1 MNTQRQGWTH
11 LQRDKGTG
19 FLEWIEQNR
28 ILQKKFNVLAKALK
42 CLLTRNVHTVT
53 DAIDVWKAI
62 HAVRYQLNKQST
74 YKKAGAAN
82 AYAWLYLLERYVRT
96 WFALERLLTE
106 NCLPM
111 GKHGVRVLDIGTGPG
126 PSAFAIHDFY
136 NAMVEFAALK
146 QDEMWKQ
153 PAEITCVERDCR
165 TNQFRHHLA
174 ELIYQ
179 YQEGGSKN
187 VLSICN
193 ALPDLGKIHPVQER
207 TQRFQYFREVEDE
220 YYDEVSDE
228 WTSELRYSRDEAH
241 DMTQSEYRYRLF
253 VFSNFLTTKE
263 ILERYE
269 QNIFD
274 IFHDAHPGTV
284 LLVIGG
290 KSRKY
295 STIYKYVDKLAAET
309 GFRPTTDSYDTSSE
323 NSELSDRIYR
333 EEQQFYNYL
342 KNLVPAEYQNDSSLS
357 KIRNHFEYKRDPA
370 TDSQIWAYRK

>member
-1 MNTQRQGWTH
+1 MNTQRQSWTH
-11 LQRDKGTG
+11 LQRDKESV
-19 FLEWIEQNR
+19 FLDWIEQNQ
-28 ILQKKFNVLAKALK
+28 ILQKQFNVLAKALN
-42 CLLTRNVHTVT
+42 CLLTRHVHTVT

-62 HAVRYQLNKQST
+62 HAVRYKLNELST
-74 YKKAGAAN
+74 YKKAGAVN

-126 PSAFAIHDFY
+126 PSVFAINDFY

-153 PAEITCVERDCR
+153 PVEITCVERDCR

-179 YQEGGSKN
+179 YQEGESKN

-207 TQRFQYFREVEDE
+207 TQRFQYLRNEENE

-228 WTSELRYSRDEAH
+228 WTSELEYSLDEAH
-241 DMTQSEYRYRLF
+241 RTAQSLHRYRLF
-253 VFSNFLTTKE
+253 VFSNFLTTME
-263 ILERYE
+263 VLERYE
-269 QNIFD
+269 QNI
-274 IFHDAHPGTV
+274 V
-284 LLVIGG
+284 
-290 KSRKY
+290 SRE
-295 STIYKYVDKLAAET
+295 S
-309 GFRPTTDSYDTSSE
+309 
-323 NSELSDRIYR
+323 RIYGC
-333 EEQQFYNYL
+333 
-342 KNLVPAEYQNDSSLS
+342 LVPG
-357 KIRNHFEYKRDPA
+357 
-370 TDSQIWAYRK
+370 